1 LKLIF
6 KSSSNSGRVAGF
18 GEDGSGALATFANPL
33 FWVGP
38 AIMPAVAWVVDKTPF
53 GLRVRAAGEHP
64 QAAESLGVPVGRVR
78 AIAVAMSGV
87 LAALGGVYLALDQH
101 QFTDEM
107 TAGRGFIALAAIITG
122 SWRPLRAG
130 LACLGFAAAETLQ
143 IQLQTLQLVP
153 SQLLSTLPYVL
164 TIVVLVGWVGRS
176 RSPAAL
182 GKAG

>member
-1 LKLIF
+1 VF

-18 GEDGSGALATFANPL
+18 GEDGSGAFATFASPL
-33 FWVGP
+33 FWIGLAV
-38 AIMPAVAWVVDKTPF
+38 MPAVAWVVDKTPF

-130 LACLGFAAAETLQ
+130 LACVAFAAAETLQ

-153 SQLLSTLPYVL
+153 SQLLSTLPYAL

-182 GKAG
+182 GKAV